1 MRAVPARAKERI
13 FRRYMRQPRLFL
25 AVPLFFRE
33 RVLIF
38 LFWLFPAETSLL
50 RLAFP
55 CLSPP
60 QELGVFRRLVL
71 FEVRIVRFLP
81 ASRIVLP
88 PFLFVLYAVRRDDF
102 VL

>member
-1 MRAVPARAKERI
+1 MQFVPVY
-13 FRRYMRQPRLFL
+13 FQRRYMRQPRLFL
-25 AVPLFFRE
+25 AAILFFRA

-38 LFWLFPAETSLL
+38 LFWLFPAEPSLL
-50 RLAFP
+50 RFAFP
-55 CLSPP
+55 RLSPP
-60 QELGVFRRLVL
+60 QELGVFRRFVM

-88 PFLFVLYAVRRDDF
+88 PFLFVLYAVRRKTF

>member
-1 MRAVPARAKERI
+1 MRFAPVY
-13 FRRYMRQPRLFL
+13 FQRRYMRQPRLFL
-25 AVPLFFRE
+25 AAPLFFRA

-50 RLAFP
+50 RLAFLR
-55 CLSPP
+55 LSPP
-60 QELGVFRRLVL
+60 QGLGVFRRFVL
-71 FEVRIVRFLP
+71 FEVQIVRFLP

-88 PFLFVLYAVRRDDF
+88 PFLFVLYTVRRETF